1 MRSNVVEPPK
11 ISGDLGAPPAQPATS
26 TDEILVRALVQRR
39 PEAID
44 ELFAR
49 YGRQVYS
56 LARRIVA
63 DDGLAEDVAQ
73 EVFLG
78 LWRDPGK
85 YDRSRGTFGS
95 WLLSVTHHKSVDAV
109 RREEAVRR
117 RGDKLAGELPVRPEQ
132 SGVDEAVWNQLRREQ
147 VRGALAELPAPQREA
162 LALAYYAG
170 YTQREVAEIT
180 GAPLGTVKTRML
192 TGLRR
197 LGELLKDSPA
207 RDRSA
212 GEGDP
217 R

>member
-1 MRSNVVEPPK
+1 MIEPPK
-11 ISGDLGAPPAQPATS
+11 ISGDAGPPPALPGTAT
-26 TDEILVRALVQRR
+26 TDESLVLALAQRR

-49 YGRQVYS
+49 YGRPAYS
-56 LARRIVA
+56 LARRITG
-63 DDGLAEDVAQ
+63 DDGLAEDVVQ

-78 LWRDPGK
+78 LWRDPDR
-85 YDRSRGTFGS
+85 YDRRRGTFAS

-109 RREEAVRR
+109 RREESVKRR
-117 RGDKLAGELPVRPEQ
+117 RDKLSVELLVPVPEA
-132 SGVDEAVWNQLRREQ
+132 GVDEAVWDRLRHEE
-147 VRGALAELPAPQREA
+147 VRAALAKLPAPQREA

-180 GAPLGTVKTRML
+180 GTPLGTVKTRML
-192 TGLRR
+192 TGLRK
-197 LGELLKDSPA
+197 LAELLKDHNDDSH
-207 RDRSA
+207 RQA